1 MNEFAMN
8 EWMNVNNDKIYKVRV
23 KVKVKVDINFNVWMT
38 QLSYLIKEFNPNV
51 NLHQLWSQCFDCF
64 N

>member
-8 EWMNVNNDKIYKVRV
+8 EWMNVNNDKVY

-51 NLHQLWSQCFDCF
+51 NLHKLWSQYFDCF

>member
-8 EWMNVNNDKIYKVRV
+8 EWMNVNNDKVY

-38 QLSYLIKEFNPNV
+38 ELSYLIKEFNPNV
-51 NLHQLWSQCFDCF
+51 NLHKLWSQCFDCF